1 MLYFKAATAGK
12 GVHVCLTQ
20 FALYN
25 RSSLKYH
32 IWWCSCCFY
41 ENGDIMSPLSLFYCQ
56 LWMNC
61 DGKEKWYGMAFKRG
75 WTNSLIYMLHGYKS
89 NKSQNTVYSAKVLR
103 LPQKWLFFGANIHKE
118 EYSESKLCRAL
129 LSKAMMTDW
138 QKNVKSMLL
147 TFWIQ
152 TVWSS
157 WLARTQKRHQGK
169 TNLAEAQVFVQ

>member
-118 EYSESKLCRAL
+118 EYSENKLCRAL

-157 WLARTQKRHQGK
+157 WLARTQKR
-169 TNLAEAQVFVQ
+169 